1 MNFSFRLK
9 PNHCSQ
15 SFDYIFDSIR
25 MATDYCHSCDPICGL
40 LLHLCHNYERNGLL
54 CACISLGCIHSSG
67 DRPMNL
73 MPTQVVEKVIRFGR
87 KRENGITKK
96 RVALISNILF

>member
-54 CACISLGCIHSSG
+54 CACISLGCIQSSG
-67 DRPMNL
+67 RSTDEFDANTSR
-73 MPTQVVEKVIRFGR
+73 R
-87 KRENGITKK
+87 KSDTIWSQKRKWNNKK
-96 RVALISNILF
+96 KSCTHF